1 MTGHIISKPL
11 LFHYK
16 PEIIY
21 VSSEYA
27 IIVSFSLIQKEGEM
41 ERGKKGKDRGRGRE
55 VEGERELNFLAGLF

>member
-1 MTGHIISKPL
+1 MIFKPL

-27 IIVSFSLIQKEGEM
+27 IIVPFSLIQKEGEM
-41 ERGKKGKDRGRGRE
+41 ERGKKGKDRGKTRE
-55 VEGERELNFLAGLF
+55 VEGDRELNFLAGFF